1 MSERMS
7 FEDAMIATNKQ
18 YAEALAKL
26 AKGETGKRLPIKQK
40 RSHPEQDEQERLFV
54 WIRAHELDYP
64 ELKHVRGSLNG
75 VFLHPNVA
83 KTAYKMGMRK
93 GEWDVFIDIPKDVEV
108 LGGRYFRVAGMY
120 IEMKWGKN
128 TLTVE
133 QESFRTDRQRTHEF
147 RVCYSAKSAAEC
159 ILDYLW
165 ELDMPSALVRSL
177 SNPIYFAPE
186 EFQK

>member
-1 MSERMS
+1 MSI
-7 FEDAMIATNKQ
+7 D
-18 YAEALAKL
+18 EALKEMAK
-26 AKGETGKRLPIKQK
+26 KFPDKRLPIKEK
-40 RSHPEQDEQERLFV
+40 RSHPEQDEQERLFRWV
-54 WIRAHELDYP
+54 RAFETDYP

-83 KTAYKMGMRK
+83 KTAYAMGMRK

-128 TLTVE
+128 KPTVA
-133 QESFRTDRQRTHEF
+133 QESFRKDRQSTHEF
-147 RVCYSAKSAAEC
+147 RVCYSARSAAEC

-165 ELDMPSALVRSL
+165 GLDMPSVLVRSL
-177 SNPIYFAPE
+177 SNPIYFVPE
-186 EFQK
+186 EFKK

>member
-7 FEDAMIATNKQ
+7 ID
-18 YAEALAKL
+18 EALKEMAK
-26 AKGETGKRLPIKQK
+26 KFPDKRLPIKEK
-40 RSHPEQDEQERLFV
+40 RSHPEQDEQERLFR
-54 WIRAHELDYP
+54 WIRAFETDYP

-83 KTAYKMGMRK
+83 RTAHAMGMRK

-108 LGGRYFRVAGMY
+108 SNTCFSAAGMY

-128 TLTVE
+128 KLTLE
-133 QESFRTDRQRTHEF
+133 QKTFRMERQLTHDF

-159 ILDYLW
+159 ILHYLW
-165 ELDMPSALVRSL
+165 GLDMPSVLVRSL
-177 SNPIYFAPE
+177 SNPIYFVPE
-186 EFQK
+186 EFKK